1 MGENEGMSTE
11 RATETDEQIVDA
23 FAAHLD
29 LERGRSEHT
38 VRAYRR
44 EAAALLAHLREV
56 ERIAPAE
63 LDVTALRSWLGA
75 RAETGA
81 GASTLARS
89 AAAARTFTTWLAAT
103 GRIPHDVGGR
113 LRAPRRGRHLPTVLT
128 DEQAGALLD
137 GVVTEP
143 APRRSDAPA
152 PGADTDSEDAAPARG
167 GTPTPGSTSTQGGA
181 PMPAGG
187 ATQGGTATRD
197 GAVTR
202 DGTATAGDTA
212 GEGTAAGGAPAEEPS
227 AVDPVQRA
235 VQLRDAAVLELLYS
249 SGLRVSELVAL
260 DLGGIDMAQGT
271 VRVRGKGDKERI
283 VPVGVP
289 ALEALRRWE
298 TEGRP
303 VLAGATAAGRGTAQA
318 PGNGRAGTSAARRA
332 KAPGRALFL
341 GVRGGRL
348 GDRAVRTLVDRYA
361 ARAGIARHVTPHTL
375 RHSAATHLVEGGAD
389 LRSVQDF
396 LGHSS
401 LATTQI
407 YTHVSAERLRSTVGQ
422 AHPRA

>member
-1 MGENEGMSTE
+1 MSTE

-137 GVVTEP
+137 GIVTEP
-143 APRRSDAPA
+143 APGRSDIPA
-152 PGADTDSEDAAPARG
+152 PGADASSEDAAPARG
-167 GTPTPGSTSTQGGA
+167 GTPMHGSASTQGGS
-181 PMPAGG
+181 PMSAGA
-187 ATQGGTATRD
+187 ATQGSTVTRDGAETRGGTATEGETAGED
-197 GAVTR
+197 
-202 DGTATAGDTA
+202 ATAGVA
-212 GEGTAAGGAPAEEPS
+212 RAEEPS
-227 AVDPVQRA
+227 EVDPVQRA

-260 DLGGIDMAQGT
+260 DLGGIDMVQGT

-283 VPVGVP
+283 VPVGAP

-303 VLAGATAAGRGTAQA
+303 VLAGATAAGRGAARA
-318 PGNGRAGTSAARRA
+318 PGNGRAGASAARRA

-407 YTHVSAERLRSTVGQ
+407 YTHVSAERLRSTVEQ

>member
-1 MGENEGMSTE
+1 MGENDGMSTE

-89 AAAARTFTTWLAAT
+89 AAAARTFTTWLAST

-137 GVVTEP
+137 GIVTEP
-143 APRRSDAPA
+143 APRRNDVPA

-167 GTPTPGSTSTQGGA
+167 GAPTPGSTSTQGGA
-181 PMPAGG
+181 PMPAG
-187 ATQGGTATRD
+187 A
-197 GAVTR
+197 
-202 DGTATAGDTA
+202 ATAGDTA

-407 YTHVSAERLRSTVGQ
+407 YTHVSAERLRSTVEQ

>member
-1 MGENEGMSTE
+1 MSTE

-44 EAAALLAHLREV
+44 EAAALLTHLREV
-56 ERIAPAE
+56 ERIALAE

-89 AAAARTFTTWLAAT
+89 AAAARTFTTWLAGT

-137 GVVTEP
+137 GIVTEP
-143 APRRSDAPA
+143 APRRSDVPA
-152 PGADTDSEDAAPARG
+152 PGADADSEDAAPARG
-167 GTPTPGSTSTQGGA
+167 GTPTPGST
-181 PMPAGG
+181 
-187 ATQGGTATRD
+187 ATRD
-197 GAVTR
+197 GAATR
-202 DGTATAGDTA
+202 DGTATEGDTA
-212 GEGTAAGGAPAEEPS
+212 GEDSTAGGAAAEEPS
-227 AVDPVQRA
+227 EVNPVQRA

-303 VLAGATAAGRGTAQA
+303 VLAGATAAGGGTAQA
-318 PGNGRAGTSAARRA
+318 PGNGRTGTSAARRA

-407 YTHVSAERLRSTVGQ
+407 YTHVSAERLRSTVEQ

>member
-1 MGENEGMSTE
+1 MSTE

-89 AAAARTFTTWLAAT
+89 AAAARTFTTWLAST

-137 GVVTEP
+137 GIVTEP
-143 APRRSDAPA
+143 APRRSDVPA

-181 PMPAGG
+181 PMPAG
-187 ATQGGTATRD
+187 A
-197 GAVTR
+197 
-202 DGTATAGDTA
+202 ATAGDTA

-318 PGNGRAGTSAARRA
+318 PGKGRAGTSAARRA

-407 YTHVSAERLRSTVGQ
+407 YTHVSAERLRSTVEQ

>member
-1 MGENEGMSTE
+1 MSTE
-11 RATETDEQIVDA
+11 RATETDEQIVNA

-75 RAETGA
+75 RAESGA

-89 AAAARTFTTWLAAT
+89 AAAARTFTTWLAST

-137 GVVTEP
+137 GIVTEP
-143 APRRSDAPA
+143 APRRSDVPA
-152 PGADTDSEDAAPARG
+152 PGADADSEDAAPARG
-167 GTPTPGSTSTQGGA
+167 GTPTPGSTSRQGGA
-181 PMPAGG
+181 PMAAGA
-187 ATQGGTATRD
+187 ATKGGTATRD

-227 AVDPVQRA
+227 EVDPVQRA

-303 VLAGATAAGRGTAQA
+303 VLAGATTAGRGTAQA

-407 YTHVSAERLRSTVGQ
+407 YTHVSAERLRSTVEQ

>member
-1 MGENEGMSTE
+1 MSTE

-89 AAAARTFTTWLAAT
+89 AAAARTFTTWLAST

-137 GVVTEP
+137 GIVTEP
-143 APRRSDAPA
+143 APRRSDVPA

-167 GTPTPGSTSTQGGA
+167 GAPTPGSTSTQGGA
-181 PMPAGG
+181 PMPAG
-187 ATQGGTATRD
+187 A
-197 GAVTR
+197 
-202 DGTATAGDTA
+202 ATAGDTA

-407 YTHVSAERLRSTVGQ
+407 YTHVSAERLRSTVEQ

>member
-1 MGENEGMSTE
+1 MGENDGMSTE

-89 AAAARTFTTWLAAT
+89 AAAARTFTTWLAST

-137 GVVTEP
+137 GIVTEP
-143 APRRSDAPA
+143 APRRSDVPA

-181 PMPAGG
+181 PMPAG
-187 ATQGGTATRD
+187 A
-197 GAVTR
+197 
-202 DGTATAGDTA
+202 ATAGDTA

-318 PGNGRAGTSAARRA
+318 PGKGRAGTSAARRA

-407 YTHVSAERLRSTVGQ
+407 YTHVSAERLRSTVEQ

>member
-1 MGENEGMSTE
+1 MGENDGMSTE

-137 GVVTEP
+137 GIVTEP
-143 APRRSDAPA
+143 APRRSDVPA
-152 PGADTDSEDAAPARG
+152 PGADTDSEDAVPGRG
-167 GTPTPGSTSTQGGA
+167 GTPTPGST
-181 PMPAGG
+181 
-187 ATQGGTATRD
+187 ATRD
-197 GAVTR
+197 GAATR
-202 DGTATAGDTA
+202 DGTATEGDTA
-212 GEGTAAGGAPAEEPS
+212 GEDATADGAPAEEPS
-227 AVDPVQRA
+227 EVDPVQRA

-407 YTHVSAERLRSTVGQ
+407 YTHVSAERLRSTVEQ

>member
-1 MGENEGMSTE
+1 MGENDGMSTE

-137 GVVTEP
+137 GIVTEP
-143 APRRSDAPA
+143 APRRSDVPA

-167 GTPTPGSTSTQGGA
+167 GTPTPGST
-181 PMPAGG
+181 
-187 ATQGGTATRD
+187 ATRD

-202 DGTATAGDTA
+202 DGTATEGETA
-212 GEGTAAGGAPAEEPS
+212 GEDATADGAPAEEPS
-227 AVDPVQRA
+227 EVDPVQRA

-407 YTHVSAERLRSTVGQ
+407 YTHVSAERLRSTVEQ

>member
-1 MGENEGMSTE
+1 MSTE

-56 ERIAPAE
+56 ERIAPAD

-137 GVVTEP
+137 GIVTEP
-143 APRRSDAPA
+143 APRRSGAPA
-152 PGADTDSEDAAPARG
+152 PGADTDSEDAAPGRG
-167 GTPTPGSTSTQGGA
+167 GTPTPGST
-181 PMPAGG
+181 
-187 ATQGGTATRD
+187 ATRD
-197 GAVTR
+197 GAATR
-202 DGTATAGDTA
+202 DGTATEGETA
-212 GEGTAAGGAPAEEPS
+212 GEDATADGAPAEEPS
-227 AVDPVQRA
+227 EVDPVQRA

-332 KAPGRALFL
+332 KAPGRAFFL

-407 YTHVSAERLRSTVGQ
+407 YTHVSAERLRSTVEQ

>member
-137 GVVTEP
+137 GIVTEP

-212 GEGTAAGGAPAEEPS
+212 GEGIAAGGAPAEEPS

-289 ALEALRRWE
+289 ALEALRVWE
-298 TEGRP
+298 EQGRP
-303 VLAGATAAGRGTAQA
+303 VLADRGKGGSPQ
-318 PGNGRAGTSAARRA
+318 
-332 KAPGRALFL
+332 RALFL

-361 ARAGIARHVTPHTL
+361 ARAGIARHISPHTL

-407 YTHVSAERLRSTVGQ
+407 YTHVSAERLRSTVDQ

>member
-1 MGENEGMSTE
+1 MGENDGMSTE
-11 RATETDEQIVDA
+11 RATETDEQIVNA

-89 AAAARTFTTWLAAT
+89 AAAARTFTTWLAST

-137 GVVTEP
+137 GIVTEP
-143 APRRSDAPA
+143 APRRSDVPA

-167 GTPTPGSTSTQGGA
+167 GAPTPGSTSTQGGA
-181 PMPAGG
+181 PMSAG
-187 ATQGGTATRD
+187 A
-197 GAVTR
+197 
-202 DGTATAGDTA
+202 ATAGDTA

-227 AVDPVQRA
+227 EVDPVQRA

-303 VLAGATAAGRGTAQA
+303 VLAGATAAGGGTAQA

-407 YTHVSAERLRSTVGQ
+407 YTHVSAERLRSTVEQ

>member
-1 MGENEGMSTE
+1 MPGMSTR
-11 RATETDEQIVDA
+11 RATEQEDEILDA
-23 FAAHLD
+23 FAAHLR

-44 EAAALLAHLREV
+44 EAASLLQHLREV
-56 ERIAPAE
+56 ERIAPVE
-63 LDVTALRSWLGA
+63 LDVTALRSWLSA

-81 GASTLARS
+81 SASTLARS

-128 DEQAGALLD
+128 GEQAGALLD
-137 GVVTEP
+137 GILAEP
-143 APRRSDAPA
+143 ATAPQGSA
-152 PGADTDSEDAAPARG
+152 PGAEDVRTTAEDERT
-167 GTPTPGSTSTQGGA
+167 TPKDP
-181 PMPAGG
+181 
-187 ATQGGTATRD
+187 
-197 GAVTR
+197 
-202 DGTATAGDTA
+202 
-212 GEGTAAGGAPAEEPS
+212 AAGGAADGAPADPEAAADPEALANPGVPS
-227 AVDPVQRA
+227 DPVERA
-235 VQLRDAAVLELLYS
+235 VVLRDAAVLELLYS

-260 DLGGIDMAQGT
+260 DLGGIDPAERT
-271 VRVRGKGDKERI
+271 VRVRGKGDKERV

-289 ALEALRRWE
+289 ALEAVSVWE

-303 VLAGATAAGRGTAQA
+303 VLAAR
-318 PGNGRAGTSAARRA
+318 GRAGSG
-332 KAPGRALFL
+332 GRALFL

-348 GDRAVRTLVDRYA
+348 GDRAVRTLVDRYT
-361 ARAGIARHVTPHTL
+361 ARAGITRHISPHTL

-407 YTHVSAERLRSTVGQ
+407 YTHVSAERLRSTVDQ

>member
-1 MGENEGMSTE
+1 MSTE

-137 GVVTEP
+137 GIVTEP
-143 APRRSDAPA
+143 APRRSDVPA
-152 PGADTDSEDAAPARG
+152 PGADTDSEDAVPGRG
-167 GTPTPGSTSTQGGA
+167 GTPTPGST
-181 PMPAGG
+181 
-187 ATQGGTATRD
+187 ATRD
-197 GAVTR
+197 GAATR
-202 DGTATAGDTA
+202 DGTATEGETA
-212 GEGTAAGGAPAEEPS
+212 GEDATADGAPAEEPS
-227 AVDPVQRA
+227 EVDPVQRA

-260 DLGGIDMAQGT
+260 DLGGIDMAQGN
-271 VRVRGKGDKERI
+271 VRVRGKGGKERI

-407 YTHVSAERLRSTVGQ
+407 YTHVSAERLRSTVEQ

>member
-1 MGENEGMSTE
+1 MGENDGMSTE

-63 LDVTALRSWLGA
+63 LDVTALRSWLGS

-137 GVVTEP
+137 GIVTEP
-143 APRRSDAPA
+143 APRRSDVPA

-167 GTPTPGSTSTQGGA
+167 GTPTPGST
-181 PMPAGG
+181 
-187 ATQGGTATRD
+187 ATRD

-202 DGTATAGDTA
+202 DGTATEGETA
-212 GEGTAAGGAPAEEPS
+212 GEDATADGAPAEEPS
-227 AVDPVQRA
+227 EVDPVQRA

-332 KAPGRALFL
+332 KAPGRAFFL

-407 YTHVSAERLRSTVGQ
+407 YTHVSAERLRSTVEQ

>member
-1 MGENEGMSTE
+1 MSTE

-113 LRAPRRGRHLPTVLT
+113 LRAPRRGRHLPAVLT
-128 DEQAGALLD
+128 DEQASSLLD
-137 GVVTEP
+137 GIVTEP

-152 PGADTDSEDAAPARG
+152 PGADADSEDAAPARG
-167 GTPTPGSTSTQGGA
+167 GTPTPGA
-181 PMPAGG
+181 
-187 ATQGGTATRD
+187 
-197 GAVTR
+197 
-202 DGTATAGDTA
+202 TA
-212 GEGTAAGGAPAEEPS
+212 GEGTAAGGAPAEERS
-227 AVDPVQRA
+227 EVDPVQRA

-407 YTHVSAERLRSTVGQ
+407 YTHVSAERLRSTVEQ